1 MIARTKAEQAALFG
15 AFKKGRLDEDRWY
28 LEDVQ
33 YQRELVGYAAERD
46 VLARCLVT
54 VQYTPEYITDVQA
67 ACSRMAKGIEYF
79 TRTEQRKTYE
89 LLDLQFQVAVEA
101 GMKVAYVE

>member
-1 MIARTKAEQAALFG
+1 MEQATVFG

-33 YQRELVGYAAERD
+33 YQRERVGHAAEWD
-46 VLARCLVT
+46 VLVRCLVT
-54 VQYTPEYITDVQA
+54 AQYTPEYITDVKA
-67 ACSRMAKGIEYF
+67 TCVRITKGIEHF

-89 LLDLQFQVAVEA
+89 LLDLQIQVAVVA
-101 GMKVAYVE
+101 NMKVAYVE